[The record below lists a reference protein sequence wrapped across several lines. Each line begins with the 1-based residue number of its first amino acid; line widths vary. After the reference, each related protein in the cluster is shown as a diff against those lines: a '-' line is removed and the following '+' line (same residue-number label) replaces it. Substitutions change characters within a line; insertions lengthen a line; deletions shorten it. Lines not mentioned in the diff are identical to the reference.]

1 MEKPCL
7 NDQKEYPD
15 DPVLSRHLGESK
27 NAWDAFMEILTN
39 EHPSSRTEWRYY
51 KDGSSW
57 LFKVTKKAKTIC
69 WVSVWPGLFKTT
81 FYFGDKA
88 EGLILDSMIGKE
100 FKDQFVNGRR
110 FGKIRAITVEIRYP
124 EDLATNLELMRIKE
138 LVK

>member
-1 MEKPCL
+1 M
-7 NDQKEYPD
+7 
-15 DPVLSRHLGESK
+15 
-27 NAWDAFMEILTN
+27 
-39 EHPSSRTEWRYY
+39 
-51 KDGSSW
+51 
-57 LFKVTKKAKTIC
+57 
-69 WVSVWPGLFKTT
+69 FKTT

-88 EGLILDSMIGKE
+88 EGLILGSMIGKE